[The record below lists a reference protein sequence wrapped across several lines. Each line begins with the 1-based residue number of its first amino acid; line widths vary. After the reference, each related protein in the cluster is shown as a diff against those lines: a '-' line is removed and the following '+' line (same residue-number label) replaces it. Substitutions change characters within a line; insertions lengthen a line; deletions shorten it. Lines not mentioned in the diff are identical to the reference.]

1 MHQRAGRRI
10 LLIFIIT
17 VVATFVSLPSEF
29 GLFGKTF
36 YRRDLNINLAGIS
49 VSRKFDLKLGLDLV
63 GGSRLVFE
71 AETTNMSDE
80 ERDSALTSLREVMER
95 RVNLFGV
102 SEPSIQIS
110 RFEGRDRIV
119 IELPGVTDTAQAVS
133 LVGKT
138 AELNFAEENAH
149 SEEGFIPTDLTGAD
163 LKRAVVSFDQVSG
176 KPVVVLE
183 FTGVGGE
190 KFAEITERNVGKSV
204 PILLDGQL
212 ISMPVVQD
220 KIIGG
225 TAQISGEFSIDEAKA
240 MVIQLNAG
248 ALPVPV
254 NLVSERTVGASL
266 GRESVEKS
274 VKAGVMGLSMVLLF
288 MALFY
293 GRLGMVADVGLVI
306 FGVITLALY
315 KLIPVVLTLPGVAGF
330 LLSVGMAVDSNILIF
345 ERFRD
350 ERKKG
355 INVAWA
361 LETSFD
367 RAWDS
372 IKDANIATL
381 LTAFVLANP
390 LDWPFL
396 HTSGPV
402 RGFAITLA
410 LGIGVSFFTGIFVS
424 RTLLRTIIGRGGKR

>member
-1 MHQRAGRRI
+1 MHQRSGRRI
-10 LLIFIIT
+10 LLIFIIS
-17 VVATFVSLPSEF
+17 VLATFISLPSEF
-29 GLFGKTF
+29 SVLGKTF
-36 YRRDLNINLAGIS
+36 YRRDLDLNIMGVQI
-49 VSRKFDLKLGLDLV
+49 SRKFDLKLGLDLV

-71 AETTNMSDE
+71 ADTANLSDE
-80 ERDSALTSLREVMER
+80 ERDAALASLKEVMER

-102 SEPSIQIS
+102 SEPNVQIS
-110 RFEGRDRIV
+110 RFQGKDRIV
-119 IELPGVTDTAQAVS
+119 IELPGVTDTSQAVA

-138 AELNFAEENAH
+138 AELNFAELAGD
-149 SEEGFIPTDLTGAD
+149 SEEGFVPTDLTGAD
-163 LKRAVVSFDQVSG
+163 LKRAEVSFDQVSG

-183 FTGVGGE
+183 FTSVGGE
-190 KFAEITERNVGKSV
+190 KFAKITERNIGKQV

-212 ISMPVVQD
+212 VSMPVVQD

-225 TAQISGEFSIDEAKA
+225 TAQISGDFTLDEAKA

-254 NLVSERTVGASL
+254 SLVSERTVGASL
-266 GRESVEKS
+266 GRESVERS
-274 VKAGVMGLSMVLLF
+274 VKAGLVGVSMVLLF

-293 GRLGMVADVGLVI
+293 GRLGLVADLGLII
-306 FGVITLALY
+306 FGVITMALY

-345 ERFRD
+345 ERFRE

-355 INVAWA
+355 INVKWA

-396 HTSGPV
+396 HNSGPV

-410 LGIGVSFFTGIFVS
+410 LGIGVSLFTGIFVS
-424 RTLLRTIIGRGGKR
+424 RTLLRVIIGGRGEK